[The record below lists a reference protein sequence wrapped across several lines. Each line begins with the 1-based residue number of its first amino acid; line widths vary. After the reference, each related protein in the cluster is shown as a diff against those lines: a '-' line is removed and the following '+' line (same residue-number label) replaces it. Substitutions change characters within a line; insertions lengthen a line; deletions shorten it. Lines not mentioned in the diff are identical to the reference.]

1 MPGFYQYINYPKN
14 DRVTKHEE
22 KNLTMKKI
30 IIIGGGFAGINLANG
45 LAKQDGYHITLVDR
59 NNYNFF
65 PPLLYQ
71 VATGFLEP
79 ANICYP
85 YRKLFRSAGNIHF
98 RMGELEQVIPEEK
111 KVVLSSGN
119 LSYDY
124 LVFATGAA
132 TNYFGMES
140 VQRDAKPMKTLNDA
154 LELRNHLL
162 QQAEIAGTIADV
174 EQRRKFL
181 NIVVAGGG
189 PTGVEISGML
199 ADIKRNILPK
209 DYPEII
215 DIENEVK
222 IYLVDGQDAV
232 LKPMSEK
239 SQNNTYKA
247 LTAMGVDIK
256 LNMQVKSY
264 ENDLVSF
271 ANGDI
276 IATKTLIWAAG
287 VTGIVFKGIPSASYG
302 RGKRMIVDQYN
313 AVSGVDGV
321 YAIGDCCIQ
330 ITDQAFANGHPQ
342 LAQVGIQQGTNLAR
356 NFLSMETG
364 KSLKAFSYFDKGSM
378 AIIGR
383 NKAVVDLPGNKAH
396 FNGFIAW
403 FMWLFVHLVSLIS
416 RRNRVTTLFNWSG
429 AYFSKDQS
437 LRMIIKPSNN

>member
-1 MPGFYQYINYPKN
+1 MKN
-14 DRVTKHEE
+14 IV
-22 KNLTMKKI
+22 
-30 IIIGGGFAGINLANG
+30 IIGGGFAGINLANG
-45 LAKQDGYHITLVDR
+45 LAKHEGYQVTLVDR

-85 YRKLFRSAGNIHF
+85 YRKLLRQAGNVRF
-98 RMGELEQVIPEEK
+98 RMGELEEVIPEEK
-111 KVVLSSGN
+111 RVVLSSGR

-132 TNYFGMES
+132 TNFFGMEK
-140 VQRDAKPMKTLNDA
+140 VKQDAKPMKTLNDA
-154 LELRNHLL
+154 LDLRNHLL
-162 QQAEIAGTIADV
+162 EQVEIAGSITDADKR
-174 EQRRKFL
+174 QRYL

-199 ADIKRNILPK
+199 ADIKKNILSK
-209 DYPEII
+209 DYPEIN

-222 IYLVDGQDAV
+222 IHLVDGLDAV

-239 SQNNTYKA
+239 SQNDTYKA
-247 LTAMGVDIK
+247 LTEMGVDVR
-256 LNMQVKSY
+256 LNMQVKDYDS
-264 ENDLVSF
+264 DLVTF
-271 ANGDI
+271 ASGDT

-287 VTGIVFKGIPSASYG
+287 VTGIVFKGIPAESYG
-302 RGKRMIVDQYN
+302 RGKRMTVNQYN
-313 AVSGVDGV
+313 AVTGMEGV

-330 ITDQAFANGHPQ
+330 TSDQAFANGHPQ
-342 LAQVGIQQGTNLAR
+342 LAQVGIQQGVNLAR
-356 NFLSMETG
+356 NFQSMQTG
-364 KSLKAFSYFDKGSM
+364 KPLKAFSYFDKGSM

-396 FNGFIAW
+396 FRGFIAW

-416 RRNRVTTLFNWSG
+416 RRNRVTTFFNWSG
-429 AYFSKDQS
+429 AYLSKDQS
-437 LRMIIKPSNN
+437 LRMIIKPSKN